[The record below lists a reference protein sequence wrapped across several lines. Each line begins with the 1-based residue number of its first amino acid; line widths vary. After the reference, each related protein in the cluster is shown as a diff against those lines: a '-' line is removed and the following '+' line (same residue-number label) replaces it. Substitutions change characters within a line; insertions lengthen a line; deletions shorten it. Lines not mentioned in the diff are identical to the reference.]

1 MSFFRPSFRR
11 VEYLAIAWLLLTVS
25 MAAWWLIFGLHQID
39 RLHEFMPQMSNHLNS
54 QKQMLIWEG
63 LAWIVLLV
71 CGGLWL
77 LTLILREK
85 RQHTKV
91 REFFAVFNH
100 ELKTSL
106 SSLRLQAECL
116 QEELAGQ
123 SPKYLDRLVRD
134 SMRLQLQL
142 ENSLMMSGENHL
154 AAVMMNV
161 NVSTVLKKLEVRW
174 PQIRF
179 KILFDS
185 AMVKADEK
193 LLESVLSNIIHN
205 AVQHGK
211 AAEIEF
217 AKKEEAQLCVI
228 TFTDNGKGYKGEFKD
243 LGILFQRATS
253 TSGTGIGLYIVKV
266 LLKAMGGSVEF
277 TASDK
282 GFSGQIVLRK
292 A

>member
-1 MSFFRPSFRR
+1 MPSLRR

-25 MAAWWLIFGLHQID
+25 MAAWWLIFGLHQIE
-39 RLHEFMPQMSNHLNS
+39 RLHQFMPQMSENLNS
-54 QKQMLIWEG
+54 QRQMLIWEG
-63 LAWIVLLV
+63 LAWIVLLIV
-71 CGGLWL
+71 GGIWL
-77 LTLILREK
+77 LSLIFREK
-85 RQHTKV
+85 QRHTKV

-123 SPKYLDRLVRD
+123 SPKYLDRLVQD

-142 ENSLMMSGENHL
+142 ENSLMMSGEGQL
-154 AAVMMNV
+154 KAVTTKLNLI
-161 NVSTVLKKLEVRW
+161 SLLKKLEARW

-185 AMVKADEK
+185 AVVVGDEK
-193 LLESVLSNIIHN
+193 LLESVLSNIVHN
-205 AVQHGK
+205 SVQHGK
-211 AAEIEF
+211 ASEIEF
-217 AKKEEAQLCVI
+217 NKSEEHGNCVL
-228 TFTDNGKGYKGEFKD
+228 TFVDNGKGYCGNVKN

-266 LLKAMGGSVEF
+266 LLKTMGGTIEF
-277 TASDK
+277 ISSDQ
-282 GFSGQIVLRK
+282 GFRGQIVLRK